1 MAHLSQIKVGSTTY
15 DIDTNVTQENGTW
28 NYEGRVLLSWNG
40 HDTTE
45 TTKVAKS
52 TNFRANPS
60 TGRLR
65 STYFNVADHVDMK
78 YNTTTQALD
87 FIFS

>member
-1 MAHLSQIKVGSTTY
+1 MAHISQIKVGSTTY
-15 DIDTNVTQENGTW
+15 DIDTYVTQTNGTW
-28 NYEGRVLLSWNG
+28 DYDGRVLLSWNG
-40 HDTTE
+40 NDATE
-45 TTKVAKS
+45 TTVVAKN

-60 TGRLR
+60 TGRFR
-65 STYFNVADHVDMK
+65 ATYYNVADKVDMK